1 MSKRHNYEQLEIY
14 KNGLDIAVT
23 VLGFIDEIRPYRLA
37 EDLMAAAISISS
49 NISEGSERGTNK
61 EFNRFLEFSSGS
73 SSELATQLTVI
84 VSANKYQHLNLNELI
99 TKVKNNNNMIRGF
112 MKTLAV

>member
-37 EDLMAAAISISS
+37 EDIMAAAISISS

-73 SSELATQLTVI
+73 SSELATQFTVI

>member
-37 EDLMAAAISISS
+37 EDIMAAAISIPS

>member
-37 EDLMAAAISISS
+37 EDIMAAAISIPS

-61 EFNRFLEFSSGS
+61 EFKRFLEFSSGS